1 MLCEMNRLLINT
13 LDTHV
18 IYLSFLQGSPEKS
31 TFTNLSFINWNG
43 GYPHSCSILLQYH
56 AGTKDNLYWN
66 CCQIKCHNQSHL
78 YAEPSSFVRHYRS

>member
-31 TFTNLSFINWNG
+31 TFTNLSFIIF
-43 GYPHSCSILLQYH
+43 SVM
-56 AGTKDNLYWN
+56 NLYE
-66 CCQIKCHNQSHL
+66 QTPVHLQSK
-78 YAEPSSFVRHYRS
+78 YAYPRRDLLCKAV

>member
-43 GYPHSCSILLQYH
+43 VIPIPALSFSNTMREPKIISI
-56 AGTKDNLYWN
+56 GTVAK
-66 CCQIKCHNQSHL
+66 
-78 YAEPSSFVRHYRS
+78 

>member
-31 TFTNLSFINWNG
+31 TFTNLSFIIF
-43 GYPHSCSILLQYH
+43 SVM
-56 AGTKDNLYWN
+56 NLYEHQSIYN
-66 CCQIKCHNQSHL
+66 PNMPIRGVIYFARLYEAYIKKHNLVQRFLNPPILS
-78 YAEPSSFVRHYRS
+78 A